1 MDIRSKLYPYPVL
14 SSANDDYTGSSFT
27 FTPNIS
33 KGPREVVFDFA
44 LNLQD
49 STLQQLIGEGQAEF
63 VIHIECPYTAFRE
76 IIRCSSESCSRHIV
90 ESRLNGKVSVC
101 AFIVENRIY
110 TAIQTLHSTRTTATS
125 ALMSSAAGY
134 LRSAVSAALT

>member
-33 KGPREVVFDFA
+33 KGPREVVFDFS

-63 VIHIECPYTAFRE
+63 VIQIGRAH
-76 IIRCSSESCSRHIV
+76 V
-90 ESRLNGKVSVC
+90 
-101 AFIVENRIY
+101 
-110 TAIQTLHSTRTTATS
+110 
-125 ALMSSAAGY
+125 
-134 LRSAVSAALT
+134 

>member
-44 LNLQD
+44 LNL
-49 STLQQLIGEGQAEF
+49 
-63 VIHIECPYTAFRE
+63 
-76 IIRCSSESCSRHIV
+76 
-90 ESRLNGKVSVC
+90 
-101 AFIVENRIY
+101 
-110 TAIQTLHSTRTTATS
+110 
-125 ALMSSAAGY
+125 
-134 LRSAVSAALT
+134 

>member
-49 STLQQLIGEGQAEF
+49 SMLQQLIGEGQAEF

-101 AFIVENRIY
+101 A
-110 TAIQTLHSTRTTATS
+110 AIQTLLSTRTTATS
-125 ALMSSAAGY
+125 ALISSAAGY

>member
-76 IIRCSSESCSRHIV
+76 IIKIGRASCRERV
-90 ESRLNGKVSVC
+90 
-101 AFIVENRIY
+101 
-110 TAIQTLHSTRTTATS
+110 
-125 ALMSSAAGY
+125 
-134 LRSAVSAALT
+134 